1 MSRTLPQP
9 EVDLSP
15 QARDLKSLGRLI
27 RDRRARS
34 AVRIDHAAE
43 LLGVSKSLLSRLENG
58 QSVSLDN
65 LFKVLDGLGLTVLL
79 LDHEEAYFALRQ
91 NKKFRQVVRAENSQI
106 KKTEKQA

>member
-9 EVDLSP
+9 EVDLFP
-15 QARDLKSLGRLI
+15 QACDMKSLGRLI

-34 AVRIDHAAE
+34 AVRIEHAAE
-43 LLGVSKSLLSRLENG
+43 LLGVSKSLSRLENG
-58 QSVSLDN
+58 QSVSLDK

-91 NKKFRQVVRAENSQI
+91 NKKFRQLARAENSQI
-106 KKTEKQA
+106 KKTEKKA